1 MKTPHIYEE
10 DGYIHF
16 MLRPEDLM
24 RLRYSEEANTLFVD
38 FMDQWLDQMKTQVR
52 ENTMDG
58 YRYAFEKHIRPF
70 FGARGTTLATAR
82 PIDFQD
88 FVNLKFSQ
96 GLSPTSI
103 VKFYSIMHK
112 CLKYAVALQI
122 IPLNPSDNVML
133 PKRYKYRGQVYDRTQ
148 INVFL
153 TAALHSPAEAAF
165 VLAATYGLR
174 RSECA
179 GLRWSSVDLRARTMV
194 INHTAVQSGGR
205 VIYADSV
212 KTKSSYR
219 TLPLSDSLKR
229 YLSDLRRRQNETA
242 RNTAK
247 TITKPTMSAA
257 MRTARLCGRTIS
269 RASSS
274 ACAAGRHCRAS
285 GSTICATRSPHCCCS
300 RAFRS
305 NRFRSGSAMRTSPRR
320 RTSMHMCPMW
330 KKFRSPRAQRLRSC
344 SIDGKKRP
352 SGRFFP
358 PVAVWDG
365 AIKL

>member
-1 MKTPHIYEE
+1 MDMSPVMGMPHIYEE

-24 RLRYSEEANTLFVD
+24 RLRYSEEAKTSFVD

-70 FGARGTTLATAR
+70 FTARGTTLATAR
-82 PIDFQD
+82 PMDFQD

-103 VKFYSIMHK
+103 VKFHSIMHK

-133 PKRYKYRGQVYDRTQ
+133 PKRYKYRGQVYNRTQ

-153 TAALHSPAEAAF
+153 AAALHSPAEAAF

-179 GLRWSSVDLRARTMV
+179 GLRWSAIDLRARTMV

-219 TLPLSDSLKR
+219 TLTLSDSLKR
-229 YLSDLRRRQNETA
+229 YLSDLRRRQNEN
-242 RNTAK
+242 RKRYGKKYCK
-247 TITKPTMSAA
+247 TDYVCCHEDGSPL
-257 MRTARLCGRTIS
+257 RPDYIS
-269 RASSS
+269 REFERV
-274 ACAAGRHCRAS
+274 CRKAALPRIRFHDLRHSVA
-285 GSTICATRSPHCCCS
+285 TILLQQGFSLKQIQEWLGHADIATTANVYAHVPYVE
-300 RAFRS
+300 
-305 NRFRSGSAMRTSPRR
+305 
-320 RTSMHMCPMW
+320 
-330 KKFRSPRAQRLRSC
+330 KI
-344 SIDGKKRP
+344 SIAK
-352 SGRFFP
+352 
-358 PVAVWDG
+358 G
-365 AIKL
+365 ATPAIVLQ

>member
-1 MKTPHIYEE
+1 MDTPRIYEE

-24 RLRYSEEANTLFVD
+24 RLRYSEEANTPFAD
-38 FMDQWLDQMKTQVR
+38 FMEQWLGQMKTQVR
-52 ENTMDG
+52 ENTLDG

-70 FGARGTTLATAR
+70 FTARGTTLATAR
-82 PIDFQD
+82 PVDFQD

-103 VKFYSIMHK
+103 VKFHSIMHK

-133 PKRYKYRGQVYDRTQ
+133 PKRYKFRGQVYDRTQ

-153 TAALHSPAEAAF
+153 AAAAHSPAEAAF

-179 GLRWSSVDLRARTMV
+179 GLRWSAIDLRARTMV

-219 TLPLSDSLKR
+219 TLPLSDSLRR
-229 YLSDLRRRQNETA
+229 YLSDLRRRQNE
-242 RNTAK
+242 
-247 TITKPTMSAA
+247 
-257 MRTARLCGRTIS
+257 
-269 RASSS
+269 
-274 ACAAGRHCRAS
+274 
-285 GSTICATRSPHCCCS
+285 
-300 RAFRS
+300 
-305 NRFRSGSAMRTSPRR
+305 NR
-320 RTSMHMCPMW
+320 
-330 KKFRSPRAQRLRSC
+330 KKY
-344 SIDGKKRP
+344 GKKYHKTDYVCCHEDGSPLRP
-352 SGRFFP
+352 
-358 PVAVWDG
+358 DY
-365 AIKL
+365 I